1 MDFPCRW
8 PIELA
13 PSIFGDVGI
22 PVFLILLTPTL
33 SGAASPLPDPSPN
46 IVIIFSDDQG
56 YADVGVY
63 GATGFQTPNLD
74 RMAREGVRFTDF
86 YVAQPACSASRA
98 ALLTGTYPNR
108 FGIHGA
114 LGPTVKIG
122 IHSREVTI
130 AEMLKEVGY
139 TTAIFGK
146 WHLGRPEVF
155 LPTRHGFD
163 EYFGLPYSNDMWPFR
178 PGAPDHIPDLPLIK
192 GEKVIALNPDQSKLT
207 RQYTERAVRFIHR
220 NRQRPFFLYVPHNMP
235 HVPLSVSGK
244 FKGHSQQGLYGDVI
258 SEIDWSV
265 GKILA
270 AIRKNGLD
278 RRTLVIFASDNGP
291 WLGYGDHAGSAG
303 PLREGKGTTWEG
315 GVRVP
320 AIMRW
325 PGQIPAN
332 SLSREPAMTID
343 LLPTIAG
350 ITGAELP
357 AHGIDGLDIWP
368 LINGTE
374 GARSPHQA
382 YFFYNRR
389 NELQALRSGHWKLH
403 VPHMYWT
410 LGGREPGSG
419 GTPARYD
426 YVETELGLYDLHSD
440 IGETNNVAGEHPEVV
455 KRLLALAERARRDM
469 GDSLTD
475 RQGENVRDP
484 GRVQE

>member
-1 MDFPCRW
+1 MCTRILP
-8 PIELA
+8 
-13 PSIFGDVGI
+13 
-22 PVFLILLTPTL
+22 ILLTL
-33 SGAASPLPDPSPN
+33 SLSLAASTGVPDRPPN
-46 IVIIFSDDQG
+46 IVIIFTDDQG

-86 YVAQPACSASRA
+86 YVAQSACSASRA

-114 LGPTVKIG
+114 LGPTVDIG
-122 IHSREVTI
+122 IHSREVPI
-130 AEMLKEVGY
+130 AEMLKGVGY
-139 TTAIFGK
+139 ATAIFGK
-146 WHLGRPEVF
+146 WHLGHREPF

-178 PGAPDHIPDLPLIK
+178 PGAPEDTPDLPLIK
-192 GEKVIALNPDQSKLT
+192 GEKVIALNPDQIQLT
-207 RQYTERAVRFIHR
+207 RQYTQQAVRFIGR
-220 NRQRPFFLYVPHNMP
+220 NRKRPFFLYVPHNMP
-235 HVPLSVSGK
+235 HVPISASRK
-244 FKGHSQQGLYGDVI
+244 FKGRSERGLYGDVI

-265 GKILA
+265 GKILE
-270 AIRKNGLD
+270 AIKKNGLD
-278 RRTLVIFASDNGP
+278 RQTLIIYASDNGP

-303 PLREGKGTTWEG
+303 PLREGKATTWEG
-315 GVRVP
+315 GIRVP
-320 AIMRW
+320 AIMRR
-325 PGQIPAN
+325 PGRIPAN
-332 SLSREPAMTID
+332 SVCREPAMTID

-350 ITGAELP
+350 ITDAKLP
-357 AHGIDGLDIWP
+357 AHGIDGLDVWP
-368 LINGTE
+368 LVLGTE

-389 NELQALRSGHWKLH
+389 NELHALRAGRRKLH
-403 VPHMYWT
+403 LPHKYWT

-440 IGETNNVAGEHPEVV
+440 IGETNNVAGDHPEIVEE
-455 KRLLALAERARRDM
+455 LLGLAERARKDM

-475 RQGENVRDP
+475 RLGENVREP
-484 GRVQE
+484 GRGAGVGSNVSANVRV

>member
-1 MDFPCRW
+1 MEKVC
-8 PIELA
+8 
-13 PSIFGDVGI
+13 I
-22 PVFLILLTPTL
+22 PVLLILLSSSL
-33 SGAASPLPDPSPN
+33 SGAASPDPPAPPPN
-46 IVIIFSDDQG
+46 IVIIFTDDQG
-56 YADVGVY
+56 YGDVGAY

-86 YVAQPACSASRA
+86 YVAQSACSASRA

-108 FGIHGA
+108 IGIHGA
-114 LGPTVKIG
+114 LGPRVKTG
-122 IHSREVTI
+122 INSGEVTI
-130 AEMLKEVGY
+130 AEMLKERGY
-139 TTAIFGK
+139 ATAIFGK
-146 WHLGRPEVF
+146 WHLGRPEQF

-163 EYFGLPYSNDMWPFR
+163 EYFGLPYSNDMIPFR
-178 PGAPDHIPDLPLIK
+178 PGVAKDYPDLPLIE

-207 RQYTERAVRFIHR
+207 RQYTQRAEHFIRR
-220 NRQRPFFLYVPHNMP
+220 NRGRPFFLYVPHNMP
-235 HVPLSVSGK
+235 HVPISVSGK
-244 FKGHSQQGLYGDVI
+244 FKGRSEQGLYGDVI

-265 GKILA
+265 GRILA

-303 PLREGKGTTWEG
+303 PLREGKATTWEG
-315 GVRVP
+315 GIRVP

-325 PGQIPAN
+325 PGRIPAN
-332 SLSREPAMTID
+332 SLCREPVMTID

-350 ITGAELP
+350 ITSASLP
-357 AHGIDGLDIWP
+357 AHHIDGLDIWP
-368 LINGTE
+368 LIIGTE

-389 NELQALRSGHWKLH
+389 NELQALRSGRWKLH
-403 VPHMYWT
+403 LPHMYWT

-419 GTPARYD
+419 GSPGRYS
-426 YVETELGLYDLHSD
+426 YVETQLGLYDLHSD
-440 IGETNNVAGEHPEVV
+440 IGEANNVAAEHLQVV
-455 KRLLALAERARRDM
+455 ERLLALAELARKDM

-475 RQGENVRDP
+475 RQGENVREP